1 MEVKKRRFF
10 AASLAAVLVAVAPAI
25 YASNGAKSRGTIEDR
40 VRHELAMLP
49 YYNVFD
55 DLSFRVDNGAV
66 TLFGEVTQPVVKDDA
81 VRAVKQVE
89 GVTAVNDQ
97 IEVLPLSPFDNQIRR
112 SAYRAIY
119 GFPALQRYAM
129 GVVPSIH
136 IIVKNGHVTL
146 EGVVATEQDKQMAF
160 MRANGVPNVFSVENH
175 LQVRS

>member
-1 MEVKKRRFF
+1 MEVKNGRFF
-10 AASLAAVLVAVAPAI
+10 AASLAAVLVAIAPGM
-25 YASNGAKSRGTIEDR
+25 YASNGVKSRGTIEDR